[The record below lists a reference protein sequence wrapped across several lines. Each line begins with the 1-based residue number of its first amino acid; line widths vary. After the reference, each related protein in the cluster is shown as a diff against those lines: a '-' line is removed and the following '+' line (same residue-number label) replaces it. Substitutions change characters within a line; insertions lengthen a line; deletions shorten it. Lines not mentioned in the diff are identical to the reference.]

1 MVEAAADRLR
11 PPVLPEV
18 GPHLDLVE
26 RGVGDGEVDP
36 ALGAGDVP
44 DQLLGGE
51 RGPGG
56 APPHPAG
63 SCAPAGGAA
72 RSRARIEPAAGTVGR
87 SADAPCNITYASMSN
102 APKSAFDLAMERLRA
117 ADTEA
122 GIEETTLSDSQK
134 AAIAE
139 ARSVGT
145 ARLAEREILF
155 KDALRKVFDPTE
167 REKAEEEYRV
177 DRSRI
182 EADRDRAID
191 RIRRGEK

>member
-1 MVEAAADRLR
+1 MREKRR
-11 PPVLPEV
+11 REPP
-18 GPHLDLVE
+18 
-26 RGVGDGEVDP
+26 
-36 ALGAGDVP
+36 
-44 DQLLGGE
+44 
-51 RGPGG
+51 RGPY
-56 APPHPAG
+56 
-63 SCAPAGGAA
+63 APAE
-72 RSRARIEPAAGTVGR
+72 RY
-87 SADAPCNITYASMSN
+87 DASMSN
-102 APKSAFDLAMERLRA
+102 APKSALDLAMERLRA

-191 RIRRGEK
+191 RIRHGEK